1 MDFYSPKELLTM
13 YPQIATLWSVRDI
26 GYLLRLKLVNGRKL
40 NKNVRCEVSATD
52 VLKLFEQTKKN

>member
-13 YPQIATLWSVRDI
+13 YPQLGAIWKVEDI
-26 GYLLRLKLVNGRKL
+26 GYLLRLKLVRGRKI

-52 VLKLFEQTKKN
+52 VLKLFEITKEK